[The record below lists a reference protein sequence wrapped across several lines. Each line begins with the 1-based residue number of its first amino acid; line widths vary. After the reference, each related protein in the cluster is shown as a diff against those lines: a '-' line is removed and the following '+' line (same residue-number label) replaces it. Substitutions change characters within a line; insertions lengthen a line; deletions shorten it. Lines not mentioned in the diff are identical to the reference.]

1 MSAAT
6 LWALGRRL
14 LFFAIPVPVALL
26 LALWGW
32 LTVDKYSS
40 IRLAVDRAL
49 ENLVNGAELDA
60 ARARAASLEMILDHM
75 ARQAEA
81 DRDALAAFADQLAA
95 AQSENGNLADALR
108 VIENQP
114 VDPLCR
120 VDRALLDR
128 LRERQGG
135 AARGGRDG

>member
-1 MSAAT
+1 MTSAM
-6 LWALGRRL
+6 LLALGRRV
-14 LFFAIPVPVALL
+14 LFFAIPVPVVIL
-26 LALWGW
+26 LAAWGW

-40 IRLAVDRAL
+40 IRRAVDRAL
-49 ENLVNGAELDA
+49 EELVSGAELAA
-60 ARARAASLEMILDHM
+60 ARARAASLEKILDQM

-81 DRDALAAFADQLAA
+81 DRAALNAFADQLSA
-95 AQSENGNLADALR
+95 AQTETGNLADALR

-128 LRERQGG
+128 LRERQGS
-135 AARGGRDG
+135 AARGG